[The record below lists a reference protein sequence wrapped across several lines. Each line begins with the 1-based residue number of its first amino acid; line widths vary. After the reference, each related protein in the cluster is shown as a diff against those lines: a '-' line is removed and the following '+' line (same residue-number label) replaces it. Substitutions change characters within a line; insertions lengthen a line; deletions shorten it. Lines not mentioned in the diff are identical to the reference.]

1 MPLFD
6 LPRHELETRRPDRH
20 EPPDFEDFWLGTLAE
35 TRSYDLAPGVAAYD
49 LALPTVEASHL
60 SFAGFGGQRVNALLL
75 RPHRRLVASPP
86 VVVQFLGYGDGTGS
100 ALDWLALPA
109 AGFAT
114 LVMDTRGQGAR
125 ARRAGR
131 TGDLG
136 GSSSPHVEGFLTR
149 GILDP
154 ADHYYRRV
162 FADAV
167 RAVEAA
173 ASLDDVDTDRIA
185 VAGTSQGGGIA
196 LAAAAWAHPVAGAVV
211 NVPFLCAPRR
221 AIEVTDRAPYAELVA
236 FLRTHRADAER
247 ALSTLDYVDGVN
259 HAAHATVPALFSV
272 ALMDQ
277 VCPPSTVYAAFHHY
291 GGPKRLEVY
300 PWNEHEGGGTAHDEL
315 TIGWLRELF
324 DQ

>member
-1 MPLFD
+1 MPFFD
-6 LPRHELETRRPDRH
+6 LPRDELEARRPARH
-20 EPPDFEDFWLGTLAE
+20 EPDDFVRFWRDTLAE
-35 TRSYDLAPGVAAYD
+35 TRTHALAPRTSPYD
-49 LALPTVEASHL
+49 LALPMVEASHL

-75 RPHRRLVASPP
+75 RPHRRLVTSPP
-86 VVVQFLGYGDGTGS
+86 IVVQFLGYGDGTGS

-114 LVMDTRGQGAR
+114 VVMDTRGQGAR

-131 TGDLG
+131 TGDDA
-136 GSSSPHVEGFLTR
+136 GSHSPHVEGFLTR

-154 ADHYYRRV
+154 ADYYYRRV

-167 RAVEAA
+167 RAVETAA
-173 ASLDDVDTDRIA
+173 ELDGVDATRIA

-221 AIEVTDRAPYAELVA
+221 AIEVTGQAPYGELVA
-236 FLRTHRADAER
+236 FLRTHRAEAER
-247 ALSTLDYVDGVN
+247 ALRTLDYIDGVN
-259 HAAHATVPALFSV
+259 HAAHARVPALFSV

-300 PWNEHEGGGTAHDEL
+300 PWNEHEGGGSAQDEI
-315 TIGWLRELF
+315 TIEWLRELF
-324 DQ
+324 D